1 VKYWSPHHKKDI
13 TELEGI
19 QRRVIAIIRH
29 TEKPSYEKTEKK
41 NGIVNLRKKMN
52 KKGYGESIKMVTGR
66 ENRSGASVVLH
77 LIIQEQKDT
86 K

>member
-1 VKYWSPHHKKDI
+1 MKR
-13 TELEGI
+13 L
-19 QRRVIAIIRH
+19 
-29 TEKPSYEKTEKK
+29 KK

-86 K
+86 KWKWKAAAPNVIKGHTF

>member
-1 VKYWSPHHKKDI
+1 MMKY
-13 TELEGI
+13 
-19 QRRVIAIIRH
+19 
-29 TEKPSYEKTEKK
+29 K
-41 NGIVNLRKKMN
+41 NGKWQ
-52 KKGYGESIKMVTGR
+52 T